1 MTTISM
7 LLNDAIRQLAD
18 TSDSPRLDAALLLS
32 QVLEKSPS
40 HLLAW
45 PEKAVTAT
53 QQQQFRELLNR
64 RIAGEPVAYLLGVR
78 EFWSQSLRV
87 SPATLIPRP
96 DTERLVEAALEK
108 IPADR
113 VCDVLDFGTGTG
125 AIALAIAGERPQIR
139 MTATDNSPE
148 ALDIARENAARLGL
162 PIRFREGDWWHAVS
176 GETFDFICSN
186 PPYIPE
192 HDPHLAEGDVRFEP
206 RSALVS
212 GHDGLDAI
220 RNILGGVPAGLRSGG
235 WIFIEHGHDQGEPV
249 AALLRK
255 TGLHSVQTLHD
266 LAGNS
271 RVCIGR
277 QP

>member
-18 TSDSPRLDAALLLS
+18 TSDSPRLDAALLLA

-40 HLLAW
+40 HLQAW
-45 PEKAVTAT
+45 PEKTVATT

-162 PIRFREGDWWHAVS
+162 PIRFREGDWWHAVT

-212 GHDGLDAI
+212 GKDGLDAI
-220 RNILGGVPAGLRSGG
+220 RSILAGVPTGLRSGG

-266 LAGNS
+266 LAGKT
-271 RVCIGR
+271 RVCIGQ